1 MSFNDELALTQYR
14 RNKSPGV
21 FALSFT
27 IEETLSLSAEL
38 LRAVQIDS
46 ALLDSRLL
54 LGHVKGFNALL
65 LLTEKKSR
73 LSESEFELFSKLLA
87 RRLCFEPIAYILG
100 TKEFYGYDFYLSPD
114 CLIPRPDTETV
125 VEHCLALLPLER
137 EARIWDI
144 CTGSGAI
151 AISILKERPK
161 CYAIASDI
169 SMGALHVAKKNA
181 SNLGVND
188 RLELLAGDLFE
199 PFAPRSQAD
208 LIVCNPPY
216 IGRADYEALAPDVK
230 NYEPKAALLAGDE
243 EGILFYRRIISDA
256 LRFLKS
262 GGYLVLEIGYNQA
275 EFIRK
280 LIDSN
285 FVLLGIY
292 NDLADNPRVVVLKKV

>member
-27 IEETLSLSAEL
+27 IEEALSLSAEL

-54 LGHVKGFNALL
+54 LGHVKGF
-65 LLTEKKSR
+65 
-73 LSESEFELFSKLLA
+73 ELFSKLLA

-100 TKEFYGYDFYLSPD
+100 TKEFFGYDFYLSPD

-181 SNLGVND
+181 SNLGVHD

-199 PFAPRSQAD
+199 PFAPSSQAD